1 MRGTHGF
8 ELAFEVSMKSV
19 LPELYFVLEL
29 GGRDREGFWGNVDGL
44 KTTLVREEDQRSGK
58 VVHKKRFTS
67 PNQNCELMSAKKRR
81 HTIITVVGVH
91 AVTVVEPLEGARDV
105 HVEIIVASILLVL
118 NACKVLEQVFV
129 DVERE
134 RPGREPLVVD
144 RRMKRECLVHD
155 IDDLSRFVGCV
166 CQSFIVSFRSS
177 PTAERGRICSMKY
190 SRWP

>member
-44 KTTLVREEDQRSGK
+44 KTTLIGEEDQRSGK
-58 VVHKKRFTS
+58 VVHEKRFTS
-67 PNQNCELMSAKKRR
+67 PNQNGERTSTKKGG

-105 HVEIIVASILLVL
+105 HVEVVVARVLLVL
-118 NACKVLEQVFV
+118 DARKVLEQVFV

-155 IDDLSRFVGCV
+155 IDDLSRFVACV
-166 CQSFIVSFRSS
+166 YVNRS
-177 PTAERGRICSMKY
+177 
-190 SRWP
+190 